1 MEDEERIN
9 LGLGLESTGPE
20 HTSQIQN
27 AWRQGRSEIRS
38 SYFKKS
44 FKLFELKC

>member
-9 LGLGLESTGPE
+9 LGLGLESTGHE

-27 AWRQGRSEIRS
+27 AMEAGEIRDT
-38 SYFKKS
+38 F
-44 FKLFELKC
+44 FLH